1 MQLDI
6 RIPIGGM
13 FVLLGLILAGYG
25 LATAGS
31 EIYARSLFI
40 NINLVWGL
48 VLLGFGALMLLL
60 AWRGHRRAKAIS
72 TTPKDAA

>member
-1 MQLDI
+1 MRLDI
-6 RIPIGGM
+6 RLPIGGM
-13 FVLLGLILAGYG
+13 FVLLGMILAGYG

-60 AWRGHRRAKAIS
+60 AWRGYRRAKANS
-72 TTPKDAA
+72 TLTKDAG